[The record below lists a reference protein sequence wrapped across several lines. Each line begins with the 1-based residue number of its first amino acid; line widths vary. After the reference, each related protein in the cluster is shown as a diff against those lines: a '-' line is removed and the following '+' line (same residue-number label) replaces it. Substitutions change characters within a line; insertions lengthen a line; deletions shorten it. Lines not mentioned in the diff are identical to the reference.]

1 MKFIKKVSP
10 KGLRLPVTAAR
21 LINMEIGD
29 KAEYHVKDNAIVV
42 LKGRMTAMEMIRAA
56 QSLQELAVDLYT
68 SLAKVCGRCD
78 GCGDAGDRDEFCPM
92 ESLDET
98 SITLPKYLREEAG
111 IPEDA
116 KLCAVVN
123 DADGS
128 VTISAA
134 GYDHDLRD
142 VPAETLE
149 MFAVAGT
156 CIGALEEHLVLG
168 DIVYGK

>member
-21 LINMEIGD
+21 LIDMEIGD
-29 KAEYHVKDNAIVV
+29 KAEYNVKDNAIVV

-56 QSLQELAVDLYT
+56 QSLQEMAVDLYT
-68 SLAKVCGRCD
+68 SLARACGRCD
-78 GCGDAGDRDEFCPM
+78 GCGDDEDCADFCPVG
-92 ESLDET
+92 SLDET
-98 SITLPKYLREEAG
+98 GITLPKYLRDEAG

-134 GYDHDLRD
+134 EYDHDLQD

-149 MFAVAGT
+149 MFVAANI
-156 CIGALEEHLVLG
+156 CLGALEEHLVLG